1 MTTGLDFIPTEI
13 SVLVPWQTNFVAVVN
28 ANKAGWNWS
37 SDATNEWNLLTGP
50 GNVKQAPF
58 LADYAIVSSKE
69 FKHSDEVN
77 LKTSR
82 QSYISGDPKNPAD
95 TSIRLFVKRYI
106 ANNIHVTPGQ
116 KKAMRLTVVDVV
128 KTPAV
133 DPSGR
138 VLRTSISVKKQS
150 NLVIEVEVNYPGTKS
165 RAKQKGVKEVMLYML
180 VQAASVT
187 TTPDPVTTTYAY
199 IGDMKRG
206 VFIAHFTLTQ
216 EGMAA
221 LFVMRTKSTKGALG
235 NYTNVLRVVIS

>member
-1 MTTGLDFIPTEI
+1 MSGTDFIPKD
-13 SVLVPWQTNFVAVVN
+13 LADLFPWEKNFVTVVN
-28 ANKAGWNWS
+28 ANKAGWNFN
-37 SDATNEWNLLTGP
+37 SDANAEWALLTGA
-50 GNVKQAPF
+50 GNVKQARF
-58 LADYAIVSSKE
+58 EAAWAIVSSKE
-69 FKHSDEVN
+69 FKHSDEVE
-77 LKTSR
+77 LKEAR
-82 QSYISGDPKNPAD
+82 QSYFSGDPKNPSD
-95 TSIRLFVKRYI
+95 TSIRLFIKRYL
-106 ANNIHVTPGQ
+106 ANNIHVTPAH
-116 KKAMRLTVVDVV
+116 KKAMRLTVDDII
-128 KTPAV
+128 KTPPI

-165 RAKQKGVKEVMLYML
+165 KAKQKGVKEVMLYSL

-206 VFIAHFTLTQ
+206 VFTAHFTLSQ

-221 LFVMRTKSTKGALG
+221 LFVMRTKNTKGVLG